1 MYFESQEKNKEDK
14 NRSITPWWDTIS
26 DMELKRQEI
35 LPLQFYYDD
44 IDIKI
49 LHYATSS
56 NVLRA
61 NYPTLQV

>member
-1 MYFESQEKNKEDK
+1 ME
-14 NRSITPWWDTIS
+14 TGWDSIS

-49 LHYATSS
+49 LHYATINNLIRPISQ
-56 NVLRA
+56 A
-61 NYPTLQV
+61 LQVWKI